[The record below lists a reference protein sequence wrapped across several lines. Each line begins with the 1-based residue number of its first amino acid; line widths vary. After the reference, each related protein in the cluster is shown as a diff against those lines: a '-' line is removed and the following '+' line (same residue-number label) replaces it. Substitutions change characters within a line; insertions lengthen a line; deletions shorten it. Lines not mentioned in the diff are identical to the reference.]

1 MANKKFKRRIR
12 VGLRIYTYT
21 GTERQKD
28 FANFRVRQLREKG
41 RNAVIREFE
50 DHKGK
55 FYRIYVCKKRK

>member
-1 MANKKFKRRIR
+1 MAKKKFKRRIR
-12 VGLRIYTYT
+12 VGLRLYKYYT
-21 GTERQKD
+21 TERRKD

-55 FYRIYVCKKRK
+55 FYRIYVCKRK